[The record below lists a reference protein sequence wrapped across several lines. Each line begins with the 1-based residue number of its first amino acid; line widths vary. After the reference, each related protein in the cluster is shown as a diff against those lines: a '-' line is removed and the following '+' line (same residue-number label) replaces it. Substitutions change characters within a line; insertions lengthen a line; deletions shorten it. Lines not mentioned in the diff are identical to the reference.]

1 MGEQD
6 VRGGLD
12 GPELRKFVKDLLNDV
27 RALEKMIE
35 LGMIESGVRR
45 IGAEMEMFT
54 VDSMWKAKTAE
65 PVLKALSSDPDFT
78 TELARFN
85 MEFNTDPLTFG
96 DDCLSILENQL
107 RTRIQRARQ
116 AAAEQDTNVVLV
128 GILPTLQKSELGLDN
143 MTPMPRYFALN
154 EAMTRLR
161 GQEHRFRI
169 KGLDEFNATHD
180 SVMLE
185 ACNTSFQVH
194 FQVGAEEF
202 AKLYNVAQAV
212 TAPVLAASTFS
223 PMLFGKRLWKET
235 RIALFQQSV
244 DTRGKA
250 DYSREAPPRVSF
262 GSSWVRESI
271 LEIFKEDIGRFRVL
285 MGTEME
291 EDPFDAIAD
300 GRPASLKALRLH
312 NGTIYRWNRPCYGI
326 GEDGVAHLRIEN
338 RVIPAGPTALDAAA
352 NAAFFFGLMSGM
364 LEAYGDIREHM
375 AFDDAK
381 RNFVAAARLGVDAQ
395 FTWLEGER
403 LTARDLICERLVPL
417 ARKGLAHAGVRDS
430 DVDRYLNVI
439 ENRVDSGMTG
449 SDWMLKSLAS
459 FNGHGTRGE
468 RMAAITA
475 AIHER
480 EKTGEPVH
488 TWSLATLSEGGGW
501 AQNYLRVDQ
510 IMSTDL
516 FTVHHDELIDLVAA
530 LMDWNH
536 IRHVPVEDDEQHLV
550 GLVSHRCLL
559 KLFAN
564 GFAVGK
570 DELLPVKDIMIKDVI
585 TIEPETPT
593 ADAIE
598 IMRQRGVACLP
609 VVKNNQLVGIVTER
623 DFMKVAGILL
633 EQHLRSMR

>member
-27 RALEKMIE
+27 RALETMIDK
-35 LGMIESGVRR
+35 GMIESGVRR

-54 VDSMWKAKTAE
+54 VDSTWKVTSAE
-65 PVLKALSSDPDFT
+65 PTLAAITDPDFT

-96 DDCLSILENQL
+96 GDCLRVLEDQL
-107 RTRIQRARQ
+107 RTRIERARQ
-116 AAAEQDTNVVLV
+116 VAAQHDTHVVLC
-128 GILPTLQKSELGLDN
+128 GILPTLQKSDLGLDN

-161 GQEHRFRI
+161 GSEHTFRI
-169 KGLDEFNATHD
+169 KGLDEFQDTHD

-194 FQVGAEEF
+194 FQVSPEEF

-223 PMLFGKRLWKET
+223 PLLFGKRLWKET

-250 DYSREAPPRVSF
+250 DFHREAPPRVSF
-262 GSSWVRESI
+262 GNSWVRESI
-271 LEIFKEDIGRFRVL
+271 LEIFREDIGRFRVL
-285 MGTEME
+285 MGTKME

-300 GRPASLKALRLH
+300 GRAASLKALRLH

-326 GEDGVAHLRIEN
+326 GDDGMAHLRIEN
-338 RVIPAGPTALDAAA
+338 RVIPAGPTAIDSAA

-364 LEAYGDIREHM
+364 LEAYGDVRDVLE
-375 AFDDAK
+375 FDDVK
-381 RNFVAAARLGVDAQ
+381 RNFVAAARLGVEAQ
-395 FTWLEGER
+395 FKWIEGER

-417 ARKGLAHAGVRDS
+417 ARKGLSSAGVRDE
-430 DVDRYLNVI
+430 DADRYLSVI
-439 ENRVDSGMTG
+439 ETRVDSGMTG
-449 SDWMLKSLAS
+449 ADWMLKSVAN

-475 AIHER
+475 AIHDR

-488 TWSLATLSEGGGW
+488 TWSLASLSEGGGW

-516 FTVHHDELIDLVAA
+516 FTVHEDELIDLVAA

-536 IRHVPVEDDEQHLV
+536 IRHVPVEDDDQNLV

-559 KLFAN
+559 KLFAS
-564 GFAVGK
+564 GFAVNK
-570 DELLPVKDIMIKDVI
+570 DELLPVKEIMIKNVI
-585 TIEPETPT
+585 TIAPETPT

-609 VVKNNQLVGIVTER
+609 VVRDDRLVGIVTER
-623 DFMKVAGILL
+623 DFMRVAGVLL
-633 EQHLRSMR
+633 EQKLRSMD